1 MAGKT
6 EQNAT
11 PVTDVAALAA
21 QLETVTK
28 ERDAIEAELKKLE
41 QALIDRGAINPQSD
55 DNRPVVEVALFEMDK
70 VIEMTAERDALKR
83 SLSAQKGSTTKAK
96 ATVED
101 LKAAAKP
108 RPIGYIDRDT
118 DMTPAYLF
126 ELVAAADLVEIVFS
140 DGKQEVAGLGPVV
153 VEGDAWKMTNTGLKL
168 HVPTLQVHGPAAGK
182 PPYRVTGYAL
192 LLDGEQVCWSQRHE
206 QLTIGAGQTFNLADD
221 IVF

>member
-6 EQNAT
+6 EQNAAST
-11 PVTDVAALAA
+11 TEVDRLKA

-28 ERDAIEAELKKLE
+28 ERDDAIALAETRTKELKDAGLK
-41 QALIDRGAINPQSD
+41 IDELRG
-55 DNRPVVEVALFEMDK
+55 
-70 VIEMTAERDALKR
+70 ERDALKR

-96 ATVED
+96 ATVDE
-101 LKAAAKP
+101 LKAASKP
-108 RPIGYIDRDT
+108 RAIGYIDRDT

-126 ELVAAADLVEIVFS
+126 ELVDDADLVEIVFS